1 MTASRRIAIG
11 FFLLAASAQ
20 SVRAEVVF
28 GNLGNT
34 GSGGL
39 NGTNT
44 DIIAVATQ
52 EGEYS
57 GLAQGFTT
65 GSLSQFLKLESVV
78 LGLFAEVGVPA
89 RTVSLFSDNA
99 GVPGSELA
107 VSNAVSV
114 SAVGKYTFGFSNYQ
128 LAANT
133 SYWIVPQP
141 DVSWHLS
148 QPVAAPIARNSSGY
162 AYLGSAMKT
171 FESGNAWTSPADDTR
186 YSISVQAVPEPS
198 TVALGL
204 AGVAGL
210 VGFGLRR
217 RISRGG

>member
-1 MTASRRIAIG
+1 MNAPRWIALG
-11 FFLLAASAQ
+11 LCFLVASAQ

-39 NGTNT
+39 NGSNT
-44 DIIAVATQ
+44 DIVAVATQ
-52 EGEYS
+52 PGEYS

-65 GSLSQFLKLESVV
+65 GSLTQFLKLESVV
-78 LGLFAEVGVPA
+78 LGLFADSGVSA
-89 RTVSLFSDNA
+89 RTVSLFSNNA
-99 GVPGSELA
+99 GVPGTELV

-114 SAVGKYTFGFSNYQ
+114 GAQAKYTFGFSSYQ

-148 QPVAAPIARNSSGY
+148 QPVAAPIGLNSSGY
-162 AYLGSAMKT
+162 AYLGSAQKT
-171 FESGNAWTSPADDTR
+171 FESANTWTSPADDTR
-186 YSISVQAVPEPS
+186 FSISVQAVPEPS
-198 TVALGL
+198 TVALGF

-210 VGFGLRR
+210 AGFCLRR
-217 RISRGG
+217 RMTRGG

>member
-1 MTASRRIAIG
+1 MNALRKIAFG
-11 FFLLAASAQ
+11 VCLLAASAQ

-28 GNLGNT
+28 GNLGST
-34 GSGGL
+34 GAGGL
-39 NGTNT
+39 NGSST
-44 DIIAVATQ
+44 DIVAVATA

-65 GSLSQFLKLESVV
+65 GSLTNFLQLQSVV

-89 RTVSLFSDNA
+89 RTVSLFSNNG
-99 GVPGSELA
+99 GVPGTQLA

-114 SAVGKYTFGFSNYQ
+114 GAQAKYTFSFSNYQ
-128 LAANT
+128 LDAST

-148 QPVAAPIARNSSGY
+148 QPVAVPIERNSSGY
-162 AYLGSAMKT
+162 TYLGSAQKT
-171 FESGNAWTSPADDTR
+171 FESGNAWSNPADDNR
-186 YSISVQAVPEPS
+186 FSVSVQAVPEPS
-198 TVALGL
+198 TVALGI

-210 VGFGLRR
+210 VAFRLRR
-217 RISRGG
+217 RMNRVG